1 MIEHPQ
7 SPARIGGFET
17 SSEEVQPRKP
27 SSHRRQSQRSNK
39 PTCNDKRIVHERSLA
54 RIHHAQFLVPL
65 AEKANAHL
73 EHPLV
78 YVLGELLDIR
88 IAEFRAGKNRARS
101 AAQLGF
107 WRQFAIQFLPWH
119 LHDPT

>member
-1 MIEHPQ
+1 MRKFNPESLQ
-7 SPARIGGFET
+7 ATADNRSDQTSQPAMTKGL
-17 SSEEVQPRKP
+17 SMNAL
-27 SSHRRQSQRSNK
+27 SQ
-39 PTCNDKRIVHERSLA
+39 EF
-54 RIHHAQFLVPL
+54 HHAQFLVPL

-119 LHDPT
+119 LHDPTKFYAYQGKVIR

>member
-1 MIEHPQ
+1 MRAYSLNSNRSIDLLLDME
-7 SPARIGGFET
+7 A
-17 SSEEVQPRKP
+17 P
-27 SSHRRQSQRSNK
+27 SASAAGLHSVPLLSQ
-39 PTCNDKRIVHERSLA
+39 EF
-54 RIHHAQFLVPL
+54 HHAQFLVPL

-119 LHDPT
+119 LHDPTKFYAYQGKVIR